1 MELAALASAAIP
13 DLSPTGV
20 VGSPDDPR
28 DFSAAVVFDRQ
39 GSRWRVR
46 SPLHEEAA
54 MRLETELQVLS
65 GFTPGIRAGLP
76 FRVPSVAGAVRLDGM
91 RTFVYHDMPGEEMEL
106 EDLTE
111 LGGKTPDDIGRV
123 IAAVHALPAA
133 VVENADL
140 PVYTADQFR
149 QRRLNELDQ
158 AATTGRIPAILL
170 RRWENALE
178 EMELW
183 EFSPVVAHG
192 DLHEDNLLV
201 DQGRLVSVTGW
212 TDLHIGD
219 PAEDF
224 AWLASSGNQE
234 FTDQVVKAYWQH
246 RSGGT
251 VQDGHLLRRAVL
263 AAEFALAQWLVRG
276 IAADDEE
283 MAAEAEAMLQE
294 LEADVEEHGG
304 QAISA
309 APAVAPA
316 AHPQGLAPASTDDP
330 ADDDDTGEGTDD
342 DDAVIMDRARAPE
355 QEGTDEA
362 PGADQP
368 VTHDAASEGSEDELV
383 PDELAADE
391 AESGHPSEAVGPDD
405 AEAPDDGDDPEDAEE
420 VSSTQ
425 DVSSTEVQEHA
436 EEHGDSEND
445 DAEHGPSGSHAA
457 APHQEGPPTTALDLD
472 EVRQLDIRRTTNP
485 S

>member
-106 EDLTE
+106 EELTE

-158 AATTGRIPAILL
+158 AATTGRIPAVLL

-201 DQGRLVSVTGW
+201 DQRRLVSVTGW

-246 RSGGT
+246 RSEGT

-304 QAISA
+304 QVISA
-309 APAVAPA
+309 APVVEPV
-316 AHPQGLAPASTDDP
+316 AHPQDVATASTDDP
-330 ADDDDTGEGTDD
+330 ADNDDTGESTDD
-342 DDAVIMDRARAPE
+342 DDAVIMDHARSPE
-355 QEGTDEA
+355 RDDTDEE
-362 PGADQP
+362 PDVDQP
-368 VTHDAASEGSEDELV
+368 VTHDAAADSSEDELV

-391 AESGHPSEAVGPDD
+391 AESRHPSET
-405 AEAPDDGDDPEDAEE
+405 EAPDDADDVDEADAEGPEDAE
-420 VSSTQ
+420 
-425 DVSSTEVQEHA
+425 DMSSTEVQERA
-436 EEHGDSEND
+436 EEHGNSANGESED
-445 DAEHGPSGSHAA
+445 VVPGSHAA
-457 APHQEGPPTTALDLD
+457 APRQDGTPTTALDLD

>member
-65 GFTPGIRAGLP
+65 GFTAGIRAGLP

-91 RTFVYHDMPGEEMEL
+91 RTFVYHDMPGVEMEL

-111 LGGKTPDDIGRV
+111 LGGKTAEDIGRV
-123 IAAVHALPAA
+123 IAAVHALPAD

-140 PVYTADQFR
+140 PVYSADQFR

-158 AATTGRIPAILL
+158 AATTGRIPSVLL

-183 EFSPVVAHG
+183 DFTPVVTHG

-201 DQGRLVSVTGW
+201 DHDRLVSVTGW

-224 AWLASSGNQE
+224 AWLASSGNQS
-234 FTDQVVKAYWQH
+234 FTEEVVTAYWQH

-251 VQDGHLLRRAVL
+251 VQDEHLLRRAVL

-276 IAADDEE
+276 LAAEDED
-283 MAAEAEAMLQE
+283 MSAEAEAMLGE
-294 LEADVEEHGG
+294 LQADVEEHGG
-304 QAISA
+304 QEISA
-309 APAVAPA
+309 APAGPRAVPAPEAEVTPREAAEEVASDEAPA
-316 AHPQGLAPASTDDP
+316 EVDP
-330 ADDDDTGEGTDD
+330 SPEVRDSELDGSAADDL
-342 DDAVIMDRARAPE
+342 DDAVIVER
-355 QEGTDEA
+355 
-362 PGADQP
+362 
-368 VTHDAASEGSEDELV
+368 DAEDEPV
-383 PDELAADE
+383 
-391 AESGHPSEAVGPDD
+391 AVGHVESADPAEPGDVAEDPADAEPTTDTDDD
-405 AEAPDDGDDPEDAEE
+405 AEAVSETADGPEPDETAETVE
-420 VSSTQ
+420 
-425 DVSSTEVQEHA
+425 
-436 EEHGDSEND
+436 
-445 DAEHGPSGSHAA
+445 PS
-457 APHQEGPPTTALDLD
+457 TTALDLD
-472 EVRQLDIRRTTNP
+472 EVRQLDIRRPTNP

>member
-1 MELAALASAAIP
+1 
-13 DLSPTGV
+13 
-20 VGSPDDPR
+20 
-28 DFSAAVVFDRQ
+28 
-39 GSRWRVR
+39 
-46 SPLHEEAA
+46 

-304 QAISA
+304 QVISA
-309 APAVAPA
+309 APAVEPA
-316 AHPQGLAPASTDDP
+316 AHRQGAAAAGIDDP
-330 ADDDDTGEGTDD
+330 ADDEDTGEGTDD
-342 DDAVIMDRARAPE
+342 DDDGIIMDHTRSPE
-355 QEGTDEA
+355 QDGTDDA
-362 PGADQP
+362 PGADQS
-368 VTHDAASEGSEDELV
+368 VAHGAASDDSEDELAPDELAV
-383 PDELAADE
+383 DELAADE
-391 AESGHPSEAVGPDD
+391 AEASHPSEAVGPDD
-405 AEAPDDGDDPEDAEE
+405 AEDPDDAEGADDPDDAD
-420 VSSTQ
+420 
-425 DVSSTEVQEHA
+425 DVSSTDVQKHP
-436 EEHGDSEND
+436 EEQGDAEND
-445 DAEHGPSGSHAA
+445 NSEQGFSGSHAA
-457 APHQEGPPTTALDLD
+457 VPHKQGPPTTALDLD
-472 EVRQLDIRRTTNP
+472 EVRQLDIRRATDP